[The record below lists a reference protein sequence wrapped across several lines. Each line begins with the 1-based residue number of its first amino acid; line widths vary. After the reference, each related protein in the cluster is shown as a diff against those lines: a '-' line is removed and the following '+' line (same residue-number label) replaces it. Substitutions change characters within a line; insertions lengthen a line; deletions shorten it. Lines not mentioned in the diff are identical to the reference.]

1 MSEPNGVSRR
11 NLLQLVGLSTVGVA
25 GVGAAAGCAP
35 AEPKSGGKGGEGG
48 GGGGGGGEFHGAYPY
63 LPSPQGN
70 YNGVGKPFVG
80 VPNVIMVN
88 ATPYGDMIL
97 LPSGIYHWKE
107 ETWELFLA
115 ESYELDKD
123 SNTYTVKIRSG
134 LKWSDG
140 SALTAKDYVTT
151 FYCHWILN
159 SPLWSY
165 VDKIDAPDDTTF
177 TLRMNQP
184 AMVVERYLLR
194 SNIVATSVYGKLADK
209 AKALVDGG
217 KDQDSDEATKLNKEL
232 TDFAPKEFV
241 ASGPYNIDYKTIN
254 NTQLTMVKNNSGYG
268 ADKVNFD
275 KLVIYNGETPTVTP
289 LVLSKDVD
297 YATHGFPVAS
307 EKQFESIGYKILR
320 PPVYSGPALYMNF
333 DKADEFKDAK
343 VRQALNFAID
353 HAQNGKVAL
362 GKSGVPTK
370 FYTGFSDNL
379 IDTWIEKADQDKLEQ
394 YAVDQDKAAKMLEE
408 AGWKRSGNS
417 WKLPNGKPAAYQ
429 LLYPSDFADWSAAA
443 KDLSEQLG
451 KFGIKITLHGVVSTQ
466 QPIDVDKGNFQ
477 LAIQSWGN
485 STQPYPYF
493 SFVAA
498 FYTHNYPIAKNNGG
512 KGINYQLNTSV
523 EGFGKV
529 DIKKLV
535 EASGSGIDEATLKKN
550 ITKLS
555 QIFNT
560 ELPIIPL
567 YERHG
572 NSPVLNGERV
582 KQFPTED
589 DPITQNSLY
598 ADNEVA
604 LWILNGK
611 LQPA

>member
-11 NLLQLVGLSTVGVA
+11 SLLQLVGLSTVGVA

-35 AEPKSGGKGGEGG
+35 AKPKEAGG
-48 GGGGGGGEFHGAYPY
+48 GGGGGKSGGEYRGAYPY
-63 LPSPQGN
+63 LPSPEGN
-70 YNGVGKPFVG
+70 YNAVGKPLVG
-80 VPNVIMVN
+80 SPNAIL
-88 ATPYGDMIL
+88 AGTPYTDLIL
-97 LPSGIYHWKE
+97 LPSGMYHWDE
-107 ETWELFLA
+107 QTWELFLA
-115 ESYELDKD
+115 DSYELDKKT
-123 SNTYTVKIRSG
+123 NTYTVKVKSG

-140 SALTAKDYVTT
+140 SALSAKDYVTT
-151 FYCHWILN
+151 FWCHWILN

-194 SNIVATSVYGKLADK
+194 SNIVASSVYGEFADQ
-209 AKALVDGG
+209 AKALKEDG
-217 KDQDSDEATKLNKEL
+217 KAADSDEATKLNKKLIEL
-232 TDFAPKEFV
+232 TPKGYV

-254 NTQLTMVKNNSGYG
+254 NTQLTMVKNASGYG
-268 ADKVNFD
+268 ADTVKFD
-275 KLVIYNGETPTVTP
+275 KLLIYNGETPTVTP

-320 PPVYSGPALYMNF
+320 PPTYSGPALYMNF
-333 DKADEFKDAK
+333 DKVSEFKDAK

-353 HAQNGKVAL
+353 HKQNGTVAL

-379 IDTWIEKADQDKLEQ
+379 IDTWIEKPDQDKLEQ
-394 YAVDQDKAAKMLEE
+394 YAFDQDKAAKLLEG
-408 AGWKRSGNS
+408 AGWKRSGKA
-417 WKLPNGKPAAYQ
+417 WKLPDGKPANYQ
-429 LLYPSDFADWSAAA
+429 LLYPSDYADWSAAA

-451 KFGIKITLHGVVSTQ
+451 KFGIKITLHGVVGTQ
-466 QPIDVDKGNFQ
+466 QTVDVDKGNFQ

-493 SFVAA
+493 SFVQALL
-498 FYTHNYPIAKNNGG
+498 THNYPIAKNSGG
-512 KGINYQLNTSV
+512 KGINFPLKTTV

-529 DIKKLV
+529 DLQKLV
-535 EASGSGIDEATLKKN
+535 DASGAGIDEAALKKN
-550 ITKLS
+550 ITKLA
-555 QIFNT
+555 QIFNAA
-560 ELPIIPL
+560 LPIIPL
-567 YERHG
+567 FERHG
-572 NSPVLNGERV
+572 NTPTLNGERV
-582 KQFPTED
+582 KQFPTND